1 MIFMRG
7 SKQGAG
13 MGRGSEVLTVDVGTG
28 SVRSGL
34 VGLDGRVR
42 AVHSVAHSTLYPHHG
57 WAEQRP
63 TDWWKGT
70 CTSITATLAEAGPAE
85 IVAVACCGQ
94 MHAPVLVDG
103 NKDLVQQSVQLWNDK
118 RAAALVE
125 TLSRSQ
131 LPKDL
136 PKQVNPPTSAW
147 PGVKLAWMAQNDP
160 AALEKARC
168 LLMPKDWINLRLCG
182 EIAMDWTEAGNSFLS
197 DPETR
202 TWSETY
208 AFFSGVDPAILPPIL
223 SSTAILGRVTAE
235 VTALTGLR
243 AGLPVIVGGGDFP
256 TSILGSGVTEPGQVS
271 DITGTSFLL
280 TRLNTNPITDPNI
293 MNVATATPGWGAF
306 AVVDAAGDA
315 IRWASR
321 TLDRGRHS
329 FEALSDEAEQAPAGA
344 EGLLFLPYLT
354 GERLGQ
360 GAKSRAAFLGLT
372 ARHGPAHL
380 HRAIMEGIV
389 LAMNDAYAP
398 IAHVAGRPE
407 RIVSAAGGAR
417 SQLLLAIKASV
428 FGCPVETPVEP
439 EAGLVG
445 TACMAFAGL
454 GEFGSLAEAAKAL
467 VQYSAPTLPR
477 SDLQRTYGD
486 LANAFSAIRRV
497 MPALNSSLD
506 QSA

>member
-1 MIFMRG
+1 
-7 SKQGAG
+7 
-13 MGRGSEVLTVDVGTG
+13 MGKGLEVLTVDVGTG
-28 SVRSGL
+28 SVRAGL

-42 AVHSVAHSTLYPHHG
+42 AVHSVAHGTAHPYHG
-57 WAEQRP
+57 WSEQRP
-63 TDWWKGT
+63 ADWWRGA
-70 CTSITATLAEAGPAE
+70 CTAISATLADAGQAE

-94 MHAPVLVDG
+94 MHAPVLIDR
-103 NKDLVQQSVQLWNDK
+103 NKDLVRESVPLWNDK
-118 RAAALVE
+118 RAAALANS
-125 TLSRSQ
+125 LDRSR
-131 LPKDL
+131 L

-147 PGVKLAWMAQNDP
+147 PGIKLAWMARND
-160 AALEKARC
+160 ASSLEKAHR
-168 LLMPKDWINLRLCG
+168 LLMPKDWMNLRLCG
-182 EIAMDWTEAGNSFLS
+182 EIAMDWTEAGSSFLS
-197 DPETR
+197 DPETGS
-202 TWSETY
+202 WSGTC
-208 AFFSGVDPAILPPIL
+208 STSLGIDPAILPPLL

-235 VTALTGLR
+235 VAAQTGLR

-256 TSILGSGVTEPGQVS
+256 ASILGSGVTEPGQVS

-280 TRLNTNPITDPNI
+280 TCLSMNPITGPDI
-293 MNVATATPGWGAF
+293 MNVATATPGWGTF

-321 TLDRGRHS
+321 TLDRGTRG
-329 FEALSDEAEQAPAGA
+329 FEALSNEAEQAPAGA

-360 GAKSRAAFLGLT
+360 GAGSRAAFLGLT
-372 ARHGPAHL
+372 AQHGPAHL

-389 LAMNDAYAP
+389 LAMNEAYAP
-398 IAHVAGRPE
+398 IARVAGRPE

-417 SQLLLAIKASV
+417 SRLLLAIKASV

-454 GEFGSLAEAAKAL
+454 GDFGSMAEAAKAL
-467 VQYSAPTLPR
+467 VRYRAPTLPR
-477 SDLQRTYGD
+477 SDLQPTYGD
-486 LANAFSAIRRV
+486 LATAFAAIRRA
-497 MPALNSSLD
+497 MPEINARLD

>member
-1 MIFMRG
+1 
-7 SKQGAG
+7 
-13 MGRGSEVLTVDVGTG
+13 MGKGSEILTVDVGTG
-28 SVRSGL
+28 SVRAGL

-42 AVHSVAHSTLYPHHG
+42 AVHSVAHGTVHPHHG
-57 WAEQRP
+57 WSEQMP
-63 TDWWKGT
+63 ADWWKGA
-70 CTSITATLAEAGPAE
+70 CTAISATLAEAGEAE

-94 MHAPVLVDG
+94 MHAPVLIDR
-103 NKDLVQQSVQLWNDK
+103 NKDLVRQSVPLWNDK
-118 RAAALVE
+118 RAAALADSVG
-125 TLSRSQ
+125 RSH
-131 LPKDL
+131 LPGAM
-136 PKQVNPPTSAW
+136 PRQVNPPTSAW
-147 PGVKLAWMAQNDP
+147 PGIKLAWMARNDA
-160 AALEKARC
+160 AALERAQW
-168 LLMPKDWINLRLCG
+168 LLMPKDWMNLRLCG
-182 EIAMDWTEAGNSFLS
+182 EIAMDWTEAGSSFLS

-202 TWSETY
+202 SWSETC
-208 AFFSGVDPAILPPIL
+208 STSLGVDPAILPPL
-223 SSTAILGRVTAE
+223 LPSTAILGRVTAQ
-235 VTALTGLR
+235 VAAQTGLR

-256 TSILGSGVTEPGQVS
+256 ASILGSGVTEPGQVS

-280 TRLNTNPITDPNI
+280 TCLAKNPITGPDI

-321 TLDRGRHS
+321 TLDRATRS

-360 GAKSRAAFLGLT
+360 GAGSRAAFLGLT
-372 ARHGPAHL
+372 AQHGPAHL
-380 HRAIMEGIV
+380 HRSIMEGIV
-389 LAMNDAYAP
+389 LAMNEAYAP
-398 IAHVAGRPE
+398 IARVAGRPE

-417 SQLLLAIKASV
+417 SRLLLAIKASV

-454 GEFGSLAEAAKAL
+454 GDFSSMAGAAKAL
-467 VQYSAPTLPR
+467 VQYRAPTLPR

-497 MPALNSSLD
+497 MPAINASLD
-506 QSA
+506 QTA